1 MAVLPTAGS
10 IDISTGVTFE
20 QQPSRTWYIDTD
32 TNRIQGEVTGYEAVK
47 QAVNIILNVERFRWQ
62 IYSPNSGMQWD
73 GLIGQDPGYVASE
86 MQRRM
91 LDALRMDDRVR
102 GISNFSYTLSND
114 GDTMTASVTVNTVY
128 GEVQT
133 TVEVNLT

>member
-10 IDISTGVTFE
+10 IDISNGVTFE

-32 TNRIQGEVTGYEAVK
+32 TNRIRGEVTGYEAVK
-47 QAVNIILNVERFRWQ
+47 QAATIILNVERFRWQ
-62 IYSPNSGMQWD
+62 SYSPNSGMQWD

>member
-1 MAVLPTAGS
+1 MAVLPSAGR

-20 QQPSRTWYIDTD
+20 QQPSRTWYIDTE
-32 TNRIQGEVTGYEAVK
+32 TNRIQGEVTGYESVK
-47 QAVNIILNVERFRWQ
+47 QAVNIIINVERFRWQ

>member
-1 MAVLPTAGS
+1 MTVLPIAGS
-10 IDISTGVTFE
+10 IDISSGVIFE
-20 QQPSRTWYIDTD
+20 QQPSLTWYIDTD
-32 TNRIQGEVTGYEAVK
+32 SNRIQGEVTGYEAVK

-91 LDALRMDDRVR
+91 LDALRMDDRVT
-102 GISNFSYTLSND
+102 GISDFSYTLS
-114 GDTMTASVTVNTVY
+114 GDSMTASVTVNTVY
-128 GEVQT
+128 GDIPA

>member
-1 MAVLPTAGS
+1 MAVLPIAGS

-91 LDALRMDDRVR
+91 LDALRMDDRVC

>member
-10 IDISTGVTFE
+10 IDISAGVTFE
-20 QQPSRTWYIDTD
+20 QQPSRTWYINTD
-32 TNRIQGEVTGYEAVK
+32 TNRIQGEVADYEAVK

-62 IYSPNSGMQWD
+62 IYSSNSGMQWD

-114 GDTMTASVTVNTVY
+114 GDTMTASMTVNTVY
-128 GEVQT
+128 GEIQT

>member
-1 MAVLPTAGS
+1 MAVLPSTGR

-20 QQPSRTWYIDTD
+20 QQPSRTWYIDTE
-32 TNRIQGEVTGYEAVK
+32 TNRIQGEVTGYESVK

>member
-1 MAVLPTAGS
+1 MAVLPSAGR

-20 QQPSRTWYIDTD
+20 QQPSRTWYIDTE
-32 TNRIQGEVTGYEAVK
+32 TNRIQGEVTGYESVK

>member
-1 MAVLPTAGS
+1 MAVLPTAGI

-102 GISNFSYTLSND
+102 GISNFSYTLSAD
-114 GDTMTASVTVNTVY
+114 GEIMTASVTVNTVY

>member
-1 MAVLPTAGS
+1 MAVLPAAGT
-10 IDISTGVTFE
+10 IDISSGVTFK

-73 GLIGQDPGYVASE
+73 GLIGQNPGYVASE

-102 GISNFSYTLSND
+102 GISDFSYNLSND

-128 GEVQT
+128 GDVQT

>member
-1 MAVLPTAGS
+1 MAVLPSAGT
-10 IDISTGVTFE
+10 IDISSGVTFE

-102 GISNFSYTLSND
+102 GISDFSYTLSND

-128 GEVQT
+128 GDVQT